1 MAVRQYAVGEQM
13 FGEGEPSVTVLQIL
27 GGKAEVT
34 KRVDG
39 REILLGRVGAGE
51 FVGEM
56 GVILN
61 RERGATVRVTEPVTA
76 EEYDKTAFL
85 EKIADDSATA
95 FQLLLRL
102 SERLNALDE
111 AFAEAISG
119 GSVMPADVAEAVST
133 TAAPPPP
140 TVESV
145 TGLVLKSAS
154 DTMARVVP
162 PEGLAVEALP
172 FAVGRT
178 PRRAEPRPRVP
189 IQLML
194 DDQTPFRL
202 SRAHFQIETGRGGLR
217 VRDLGSVLGTQVNG
231 RPIGRYFGAD
241 AAALHDGENSIVA
254 GGDDSPFSF
263 TLIMKPV

>member
-61 RERGATVRVTEPVTA
+61 RQRGATVRVTESVTA

-102 SERLNALDE
+102 SERLNDLDE

-119 GSVMPADVAEAVST
+119 GAAMPADVAEAVSP
-133 TAAPPPP
+133 AAAPPP

-154 DTMARVVP
+154 DAMARVVP
-162 PEGLAVEALP
+162 PEGLAVETLP
-172 FAVGRT
+172 FASGRT

-189 IQLML
+189 IPLRL
-194 DDQTPFRL
+194 DDHTPFRL
-202 SRAHFQIETGRGGLR
+202 SRAHFQIESGRGGLR

-241 AAALHDGENSIVA
+241 AVALHDGENSIVA